1 MSNQSIV
8 LRAFNQHLKDFIDD
22 IQKLSPNSLKVRA
35 LKNSVLTFLKI
46 NPKKVI
52 ELWYYK
58 VHNKYSS
65 QILNEDLDFFLDKD
79 YSDDVKDAE
88 GNGISLSMDLIDE
101 LREPIKEMDD
111 ENRKMAIKYVKEM
124 TQLSAL
130 YYA

>member
-1 MSNQSIV
+1 MSNQSII

-22 IQKLSPNSLKVRA
+22 IQKLFPDNLKVRT
-35 LKNSVLTFLKI
+35 LKNSVLAFLKI

-65 QILNEDLDFFLDKD
+65 QILNEDIDFFLDKD
-79 YSDDVKDAE
+79 YSEDIKEAE
-88 GNGISLSMDLIDE
+88 GNGISVNLDLVNE
-101 LREPIKEMDD
+101 LRDPIKDMDD